1 MSRARDIADFGGSAS
16 SGGITGKNKL
26 QNGQFAVAQR
36 GTTFASGDNND
47 AAYTLDRWKIFSDGN
62 DVIDVSQE
70 TTTIPTN
77 RLFAAS
83 LDVETANKKFGIAQI
98 VEHKN
103 CVGLIGGKVTLS
115 FQAKVSDTS
124 KLDNVKAAII
134 SWSSTADS
142 PTTDMI
148 SAWGSE
154 GTNPTLAS
162 NFTYENTP
170 ANLSVTTSYAKY
182 SVTANVDTSGA
193 KNIIVFIW
201 SDVTDTTA
209 GHFLYVTDVQLEAG
223 DTATDYEHKKY
234 SDDLKECLRYFYK
247 LRKTNAYGEFVTIR
261 TYSTDD
267 GTGIIYFPQPMR
279 VQPTLTI
286 DKTVN
291 ATNFAY
297 DLNSISIAASDV
309 NVTQV
314 GIAAASSSGSAF
326 STGGA
331 AVVQSNGAS
340 GAIDVSFD
348 FASEL

>member
-124 KLDNVKAAII
+124 KLDNVK
-134 SWSSTADS
+134 
-142 PTTDMI
+142 DMI